1 MDKFKQLVDFVQTL
15 ETDFHKFYEKGQ
27 SAAGTR
33 VRKGLSELRKL
44 CQDVRKDVQDVK
56 AARKEQKSSGI

>member
-1 MDKFKQLVDFVQTL
+1 MEKFNELVQYVQSL

-27 SAAGTR
+27 AAAGTR

-44 CQDVRKDVQDVK
+44 CQDVRKNVQDVK
-56 AARKEQKSSGI
+56 SERKATKG

>member
-27 SAAGTR
+27 YAAGTR
-33 VRKGLSELRKL
+33 VRKGLSELRKM

-56 AARKEQKSSGI
+56 AERKEQKTRGL

>member
-1 MDKFKQLVDFVQTL
+1 MEKFNELVQYVQSL

-27 SAAGTR
+27 AAAGTR
-33 VRKGLSELRKL
+33 VRKGLSELRKM

-56 AARKEQKSSGI
+56 AERKAAKG

>member
-33 VRKGLSELRKL
+33 VRKGLSELRKM

-56 AARKEQKSSGI
+56 AERKEQKTRGL